1 MAKYG
6 FDLQRKNKKR
16 KTTALICLFMVFVIL
31 LGSVSTFLLWRSLNY
46 DFNNIFVKSDEESTL
61 PPPTTE
67 RVDSVVLE
75 GEALFLVAVTT
86 DDGKQIRFIN
96 VIDVNLADKT
106 VRVIPFDH
114 TAKDKSSK
122 LTYEKL
128 LCEKGIKELVAAV
141 EGTEGI
147 DVDRYVLLTDT
158 GYKSVF
164 RALGDVTV
172 SVNRDIEY
180 DTPDMFLEL
189 KRGENTIAPEKVF
202 KYMVYISETSKGY
215 ECSKL
220 NASIVVAAF
229 EAFYNNEKFTYADSL
244 FSKLINY
251 CNSDISIVDFT
262 ENKDEIEHLIP
273 KTSKEKLKVY
283 VSEKEID
290 DSENQ

>member
-16 KTTALICLFMVFVIL
+16 KTTVLISLFIVFVIL

-46 DFNNIFVKSDEESTL
+46 DFNNIFVKPDEESTTSA
-61 PPPTTE
+61 PTTE
-67 RVDSVVLE
+67 REEIVVLQ
-75 GEALFLVAVTT
+75 GDALFLVAVTS
-86 DDGKQIRFIN
+86 DDGKEMRFIN
-96 VIDVNLADKT
+96 LVDVNLSEKT

-114 TAKDKSSK
+114 SEKSKQNKSA
-122 LTYEKL
+122 YEKIL
-128 LCEKGIKELVAAV
+128 LESGVKELVSAIESDRRV
-141 EGTEGI
+141 DI
-147 DVDRYVLLTDT
+147 DRYVLFTDT

-172 SVNRDIEY
+172 RVNKDIEY

-189 KRGENTIAPEKVF
+189 KKGDNTIAPEKVF
-202 KYMVYISETSKGY
+202 KYMKYICETEKGY

-220 NASIVVAAF
+220 NAEVIVSSF
-229 EAFYNNEKFTYADSL
+229 EAFYNIEKFNSADTL

-251 CNSDISIVDFT
+251 CKSDISIVDYT
-262 ENKDEIEHLIP
+262 ENKDKIEYLIP

-283 VSEKEID
+283 VSEKEIND
-290 DSENQ
+290 EE

>member
-16 KTTALICLFMVFVIL
+16 KTTALICLFIAFVIL

-46 DFNNIFVKSDEESTL
+46 DFNNIFVKNDEESTTSA
-61 PPPTTE
+61 PTTE
-67 RVDSVVLE
+67 KTDTLILH
-75 GEALFLVAVTT
+75 GDALFLVAVTS
-86 DDGKQIRFIN
+86 DDGKETRFIN
-96 VIDVNLADKT
+96 LIDVNLEEKT

-114 TAKDKSSK
+114 TKKSSNYK
-122 LTYEKL
+122 TTYEKIL
-128 LCEKGIKELVAAV
+128 FENGVKELVVAV
-141 EGTEGI
+141 EGDRMVDI
-147 DVDRYVLLTDT
+147 DRYVLFTDS

-172 SVNRDIEY
+172 RVNRDIEY

-202 KYMVYISETSKGY
+202 KYMKYICETEKGY
-215 ECSKL
+215 ECSRL
-220 NASIVVAAF
+220 NAEIIVSSF
-229 EAFYNNEKFTYADSL
+229 EAFYNIEKFSSADTL
-244 FSKLINY
+244 FSRLINY
-251 CNSDISIVDFT
+251 CKSDISIVDYT
-262 ENKDEIEHLIP
+262 ENKDEIEYLIP

-290 DSENQ
+290 DE

>member
-46 DFNNIFVKSDEESTL
+46 DFNNIFVKSDTENTTSV
-61 PPPTTE
+61 PTTE
-67 RVDSVVLE
+67 KTESIVFQGD
-75 GEALFLVAVTT
+75 ALFLVAVTS
-86 DDGKQIRFIN
+86 DDVKETRFIN
-96 VIDVNLADKT
+96 LVDVNLAEKT

-114 TAKDKSSK
+114 TEKSQQLKSA
-122 LTYEKL
+122 YEKIL
-128 LCEKGIKELVAAV
+128 LNNGIKELVSAIESDRMV
-141 EGTEGI
+141 DI
-147 DVDRYVLLTDT
+147 DRYVLFTDS

-164 RALGDVTV
+164 RALGEVTV
-172 SVNRDIEY
+172 RVNKDIEY

-202 KYMVYISETSKGY
+202 KYMKYICETEEGY
-215 ECSKL
+215 ECSRL
-220 NASIVVAAF
+220 NAEIIVSSF
-229 EAFYNNEKFTYADSL
+229 EAFYNIEKFNSADSL

-251 CNSDISIVDFT
+251 CKSDISVVDYT
-262 ENKDEIEHLIP
+262 ENKDRIEYLIP

-283 VSEKEID
+283 VSEKEIND
-290 DSENQ
+290 EE